1 MQQKHRAGNIFRK
14 AHLYIEL
21 VYLLCGF
28 GIYITA
34 ILYSNYFFFFNH
46 FFQIYYSIE

>member
-34 ILYSNYFFFFNH
+34 ILYSNYFFFQSLFPDLLLH
-46 FFQIYYSIE
+46 